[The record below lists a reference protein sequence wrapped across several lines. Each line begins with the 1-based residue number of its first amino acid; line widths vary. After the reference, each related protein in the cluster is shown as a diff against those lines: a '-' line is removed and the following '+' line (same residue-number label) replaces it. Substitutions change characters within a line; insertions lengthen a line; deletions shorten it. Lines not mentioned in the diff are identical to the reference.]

1 MSSPIPQTFLESYPC
16 KWEDEDQEDMVF
28 DKENLPWSAGN
39 CIVGQL
45 GVLATQVNNLPV
57 PKIAE
62 GSQGTTAETLA
73 FLRAALK
80 RWEIVQPPQPQ
91 WPVKNSIIQPPQPQW
106 PTKRP
111 IVQPPQPQWHQVH
124 LLTPYK
130 AGADASVEAFLA
142 SGKLL

>member
-1 MSSPIPQTFLESYPC
+1 MSSPIPKTFLENYPC
-16 KWEDEDQEDMVF
+16 KWDDEDQEEMVF
-28 DKENLPWSAGN
+28 NKENLPWSAGN

-57 PKIAE
+57 PEIAK

-91 WPVKNSIIQPPQPQW
+91 WPAKNSIIQPPQPQW
-106 PTKRP
+106 
-111 IVQPPQPQWHQVH
+111 HQVE
-124 LLTPYK
+124 LLTPYR
-130 AGADASVEAFLA
+130 AGADASVDAYLA

>member
-1 MSSPIPQTFLESYPC
+1 MSSPKIPQSFLENYPC
-16 KWEDEDQEDMVF
+16 KWEDEDQEMIF
-28 DKENLPWSAGN
+28 DQENLPWSASN

-45 GVLATQVNNLPV
+45 GALATQVSNFPV
-57 PKIAE
+57 PEIAE

-91 WPVKNSIIQPPQPQW
+91 W
-106 PTKRP
+106 
-111 IVQPPQPQWHQVH
+111 HQVE
-124 LLTPYK
+124 LLTPYR
-130 AGADASVEAFLA
+130 AGADASVDAYLA